1 MLRKIMPVLIL
12 AIGSLFT
19 LSNPAF
25 AGFDETVNAALAPI
39 SKAVSSFIFFSV
51 PLNGADI
58 PLIVVWL
65 IACSV
70 FFTFYLR
77 VLTPRNIKTSLKMV
91 RGDYTDPND
100 EGQISHFKAL
110 TTALSGTVGVGN
122 IGAVAFAITIGGPGA
137 LFWIIVG
144 GLLGASLKCAEC
156 TLGVKYRT
164 KHQDGS
170 VSGGP
175 MYYLEEGLK
184 EKTLPRLGKIIGCMY
199 AGFIV
204 IGCLGIGNMFQSN
217 QAYEQ
222 LQLVTGGADG
232 FLFGKGWLVGGIMAF
247 IVALVLIGGIQ
258 SITRV
263 TSKLVPGM
271 AGIYFIAALIVISL
285 NIEALPGVIA
295 DVVTQAFNPA
305 GITGGLF
312 AVMIIGFRRSTFSN
326 EAGLGSSS
334 IAHAAV
340 KTNQPASEGLVGL
353 LEPLI
358 DTVIICPLTGL
369 VILLTVFSP
378 EMVGGDVQG
387 VQLTSAAFETVIWWF
402 PNVLAIVIVLFA
414 FSSIIAWGYYG
425 QKGWIYLFGN
435 DPVQSKIFL
444 LIYCVFVLIGCTLD
458 LGVIIDFSDAIVF
471 CMALPNVLGLY
482 FLAPVVKREVGT
494 YLEKLRSVET

>member
-12 AIGSLFT
+12 AIWSLFT

-77 VLTPRNIKTSLKMV
+77 VLTPRNIKTSLKMI

-164 KHQDGS
+164 KHEDGS

-175 MYYLEEGLK
+175 MYYLEKGLK
-184 EKTLPRLGKIIGCMY
+184 EKNLPRLGKIIGCMY

-232 FLFGKGWLVGGIMAF
+232 FLFGKGWLVGSIMAF

-271 AGIYFIAALIVISL
+271 AGIYFVAALIVIGL

-358 DTVIICPLTGL
+358 DTVIICP
-369 VILLTVFSP
+369 
-378 EMVGGDVQG
+378 
-387 VQLTSAAFETVIWWF
+387 
-402 PNVLAIVIVLFA
+402 
-414 FSSIIAWGYYG
+414 
-425 QKGWIYLFGN
+425 
-435 DPVQSKIFL
+435 
-444 LIYCVFVLIGCTLD
+444 
-458 LGVIIDFSDAIVF
+458 
-471 CMALPNVLGLY
+471 
-482 FLAPVVKREVGT
+482 
-494 YLEKLRSVET
+494 

>member
-1 MLRKIMPVLIL
+1 
-12 AIGSLFT
+12 
-19 LSNPAF
+19 
-25 AGFDETVNAALAPI
+25 
-39 SKAVSSFIFFSV
+39 
-51 PLNGADI
+51 
-58 PLIVVWL
+58 
-65 IACSV
+65 
-70 FFTFYLR
+70 
-77 VLTPRNIKTSLKMV
+77 
-91 RGDYTDPND
+91 
-100 EGQISHFKAL
+100 
-110 TTALSGTVGVGN
+110 
-122 IGAVAFAITIGGPGA
+122 
-137 LFWIIVG
+137 
-144 GLLGASLKCAEC
+144 
-156 TLGVKYRT
+156 
-164 KHQDGS
+164 
-170 VSGGP
+170 
-175 MYYLEEGLK
+175 
-184 EKTLPRLGKIIGCMY
+184 
-199 AGFIV
+199 
-204 IGCLGIGNMFQSN
+204 
-217 QAYEQ
+217 
-222 LQLVTGGADG
+222 
-232 FLFGKGWLVGGIMAF
+232 MAF
-247 IVALVLIGGIQ
+247 IVGLVLIGGIQ

-271 AGIYFIAALIVISL
+271 AGIYFIAALIVIGL
-285 NIEALPGVIA
+285 NIEALPGVIT

-435 DPVQSKIFL
+435 NPAQNKMFL

>member
-1 MLRKIMPVLIL
+1 
-12 AIGSLFT
+12 
-19 LSNPAF
+19 
-25 AGFDETVNAALAPI
+25 
-39 SKAVSSFIFFSV
+39 
-51 PLNGADI
+51 
-58 PLIVVWL
+58 
-65 IACSV
+65 
-70 FFTFYLR
+70 
-77 VLTPRNIKTSLKMV
+77 
-91 RGDYTDPND
+91 
-100 EGQISHFKAL
+100 
-110 TTALSGTVGVGN
+110 VGVGN

-184 EKTLPRLGKIIGCMY
+184 EKNLPRLGKIIGCMY

-271 AGIYFIAALIVISL
+271 AGIYFVAALIVIGL
-285 NIEALPGVIA
+285 NIDALPGVIA
-295 DVVTQAFNPA
+295 DVATQAFNPA

>member
-1 MLRKIMPVLIL
+1 MLRKIIPVLIL
-12 AIGSLFT
+12 AIGSLLT
-19 LSNPAF
+19 LSSPAF
-25 AGFDETVNAALAPI
+25 AGFDETVNTALAPI

-51 PLNGADI
+51 PFNGADI

-70 FFTFYLR
+70 FFTLYLR
-77 VLTPRNIKTSLKMV
+77 VLTPRNIRTSLKMV
-91 RGDYTDPND
+91 RGDYADPND

-164 KHQDGS
+164 KHEDGS

-184 EKTLPRLGKIIGCMY
+184 EKNLPRLGKIIGCMY

>member
-1 MLRKIMPVLIL
+1 M
-12 AIGSLFT
+12 
-19 LSNPAF
+19 
-25 AGFDETVNAALAPI
+25 AGGIDETVNTALTPI
-39 SKAVSSFIFFSV
+39 SEAVSKFIFYSL

-77 VLTPRNIKTSLKMV
+77 VLTPANIVTALKMV
-91 RGDYTDPND
+91 RGDYTDPSHA
-100 EGQISHFKAL
+100 GQISHFKAL
-110 TTALSGTVGVGN
+110 ATALSGTVGVGN

-164 KHQDGS
+164 THEDGS

-175 MYYLEEGLK
+175 MYYLERGLK
-184 EKTLPRLGKIIGCMY
+184 EKNLPRLGKFIGCVY
-199 AGFIV
+199 AAFIV
-204 IGCLGIGNMFQSN
+204 VGCLGIGNMFQSN

-222 LQLVTGGADG
+222 LQLVTGGAEG
-232 FLFGKGWLVGGIMAF
+232 FLFGKGWLVGGVMAF
-247 IVALVLIGGIQ
+247 IVGLVLIGGIR

-271 AGIYFIAALIVISL
+271 AGIYFAAALIVIGL
-285 NIEALPGVIA
+285 NIEHLPGVLHQ
-295 DVVTQAFNPA
+295 VVTQAFNPS
-305 GITGGLF
+305 GIAGGLF

-340 KTNQPASEGLVGL
+340 KTNHPASEGLVGL

-358 DTVIICPLTGL
+358 DTVVICPLTGL

-378 EMVGGDVQG
+378 EMVGGGVQG
-387 VQLTSAAFETVIWWF
+387 VQLTSSAFETVIWWF
-402 PNVLAIVIVLFA
+402 PNVLALVIVLFA
-414 FSSIIAWGYYG
+414 FSTIIAWGYYG
-425 QKGWIYLFGN
+425 QKGWVYLFGN
-435 DPVQSKIFL
+435 NPVQNNLFL
-444 LIYCVFVLIGCTLD
+444 TVYCVFVLVGCTLD

-482 FLAPVVKREVGT
+482 FLAPVAKREVSG
-494 YLEKLRSVET
+494 YLEKLKSAQL

>member
-1 MLRKIMPVLIL
+1 
-12 AIGSLFT
+12 
-19 LSNPAF
+19 
-25 AGFDETVNAALAPI
+25 
-39 SKAVSSFIFFSV
+39 
-51 PLNGADI
+51 
-58 PLIVVWL
+58 
-65 IACSV
+65 
-70 FFTFYLR
+70 
-77 VLTPRNIKTSLKMV
+77 
-91 RGDYTDPND
+91 
-100 EGQISHFKAL
+100 
-110 TTALSGTVGVGN
+110 
-122 IGAVAFAITIGGPGA
+122 
-137 LFWIIVG
+137 
-144 GLLGASLKCAEC
+144 
-156 TLGVKYRT
+156 
-164 KHQDGS
+164 
-170 VSGGP
+170 

-184 EKTLPRLGKIIGCMY
+184 EKNLPGLGKIIGGMY
-199 AGFIV
+199 AAFIV

-247 IVALVLIGGIQ
+247 IVGLVLIGGIQ

-271 AGIYFIAALIVISL
+271 AGIYFIAALIVIGL
-285 NIEALPGVIA
+285 NIEALPGVIT

-435 DPVQSKIFL
+435 NPAQNKMFL

-482 FLAPVVKREVGT
+482 FLAPIVKREVGT